1 MSSSNPS
8 SEQNPTNVPAESTA
22 TPEAPAAEATKPAAD
37 PRKGLPPVAKAEVI
51 KAEGGPDRGRRGGP
65 GGGPGGG
72 FGGGPGGE
80 RGGRFGDKPRRE
92 KQGDN
97 QEKAPNT
104 RDALQSVSDEAKSGS
119 DDAVLAAEIEAM
131 MSDAADDAR
140 NIRPVKKPQP
150 AGVKPIGGV
159 RPAQVRGP
167 RKVES
172 GREHRKGKV
181 VSIGP
186 TDIFIEFGPKELGV
200 LPRASYKE
208 DETLPK
214 SGDEVEVVIDKFES
228 AEQLFICSRPGTVV
242 KAAWELLEVG
252 QIVEG
257 RVTGVNKGGLEIEV
271 AGHRAFMPAGQVSL
285 DRVADLSVFVGEKFT
300 CEVAQIDRRGQ
311 GNLVLSR
318 RNLLNQERKA
328 KAAKLKET
336 LSEGQVLDG
345 VVRKIMPFGAFIDI
359 GGLDGLCHIADMT
372 YDRVAPSEK
381 NVAKFVKEGESVK
394 VQILKLDLENDRISL
409 GMKQLSADPF
419 VTATSDVT
427 EGATVNGR
435 VVRIAEFGAF
445 VEIAS
450 GVDGMVHISE
460 ISRKRVAK
468 VDDHLKLD
476 QVVTVKV
483 LKVDSETR
491 KISLS
496 LKALEA
502 DKPAEP
508 GTREYEMQQKRA
520 DRAKKD
526 QERLAEIN
534 KETPALR
541 RQREQFRNKQL
552 AGGFGKNMDFLGK
565 GLGGL
570 SLGK

>member
-8 SEQNPTNVPAESTA
+8 SDHNPETPAVEGA
-22 TPEAPAAEATKPAAD
+22 APAAPEVAKPSVD

-51 KAEGGPDRGRRGGP
+51 KAEGGPDRP
-65 GGGPGGG
+65 K
-72 FGGGPGGE
+72 FGGGGGK
-80 RGGRFGDKPRRE
+80 FGDRPKRE
-92 KQGDN
+92 KPVDN

-104 RDALQSVSDEAKSGS
+104 RDALRSVSDEAKKGTS
-119 DDAVLAAEIEAM
+119 DDAILAAEIEAM
-131 MSDAADDAR
+131 MSDAADDANKMRPAKNNR
-140 NIRPVKKPQP
+140 NQAPT
-150 AGVKPIGGV
+150 GVKPIGGV

-200 LPRASYKE
+200 LPRTSYKE
-208 DETLPK
+208 EDTLPK
-214 SGDEVEVVIDKFES
+214 AGEEIEVVIEKFES

-336 LSEGQVLDG
+336 LSEGLVLDG

-359 GGLDGLCHIADMT
+359 GGMDGLCHIADMT

-394 VQILKLDLENDRISL
+394 VQILKMDLENDRISL

-445 VEIAS
+445 VEIAP

-468 VDDHLKLD
+468 VEDHLKLD
-476 QVVTVKV
+476 QVVTAQV
-483 LKVDSETR
+483 LKIDGQTR

-496 LKALEA
+496 IKALEA
-502 DKPAEP
+502 EKPPEP
-508 GTREYEMQQKRA
+508 GTREYEQAQKRA

-552 AGGFGKNMDFLGK
+552 GGGFGKNMDFLGQ